1 MGEREERPRYKTT
14 KGSLQE
20 MAQHSLVF
28 CLLLL
33 FSALAKSSTINRIK
47 GDELRAKRRPEM
59 DTNGFY
65 GDTFS
70 SGFGDFYTAKR
81 SGAGYGQVGNLDE
94 LNYVRRQALPRPHM
108 TKRRPEMDT
117 NGFYGDTF
125 SSGFGDFY
133 TAKRGLPVPHERQ
146 LV

>member
-1 MGEREERPRYKTT
+1 MGRAGREAAIEQPRA
-14 KGSLQE
+14 LQE

-33 FSALAKSSTINRIK
+33 FSALVNFSTINRIK

-133 TAKRGLPVPHERQ
+133 TAKRGLPIPHERQ

>member
-1 MGEREERPRYKTT
+1 MGTEREERPRYKTT

-20 MAQHSLVF
+20 MAQHSLFF

-33 FSALAKSSTINRIK
+33 FSALTKSSTINRIK

-94 LNYVRRQALPRPHM
+94 LHYVRRQALPRAHM

-133 TAKRGLPVPHERQ
+133 
-146 LV
+146 

>member
-1 MGEREERPRYKTT
+1 MTPLRNLNSILFFLVLIY
-14 KGSLQE
+14 
-20 MAQHSLVF
+20 HSLHSF
-28 CLLLL
+28 
-33 FSALAKSSTINRIK
+33 TIV
-47 GDELRAKRRPEM
+47 KRRPEM

-81 SGAGYGQVGNLDE
+81 SNPGVESISSSVMDQSPFSKANKFYNTLPYGAAYQQHLV
-94 LNYVRRQALPRPHM
+94 
-108 TKRRPEMDT
+108 KRRPEMDT

-133 TAKRGLPVPHERQ
+133 TAKRSSNHIGRTEK
-146 LV
+146 

>member
-1 MGEREERPRYKTT
+1 
-14 KGSLQE
+14 
-20 MAQHSLVF
+20 V
-28 CLLLL
+28 
-33 FSALAKSSTINRIK
+33 
-47 GDELRAKRRPEM
+47 KRRPEM

-81 SGAGYGQVGNLDE
+81 SNPGVESISNSVMDQSPFSKANKFYNTLPYGAAYQQHLV
-94 LNYVRRQALPRPHM
+94 
-108 TKRRPEMDT
+108 KRRPEMDT

-133 TAKRGLPVPHERQ
+133 TAKRNSNHIGRTEK
-146 LV
+146 